1 MLMLVLRHLLGSMMM
16 KKQAKPYY
24 DVKQSKKR
32 ICVLQG
38 GTRSGKTYS
47 ILLALIE
54 FAYKNKGKGLYITIA
69 RQTFPSLR
77 ATAMRDFFDILKKEN
92 LYDERLHNKSNHLY
106 SLYGNYFEFISC
118 DSEIKIR
125 GRQRHILFMNEC
137 NEFSME
143 TFVQLSLRT
152 TFKIIIDF
160 NPSEQYHWLYTQ
172 IIDSDRDDVDFHIST
187 YKDNPFLAE
196 ATIREIERL
205 KDVDENLYRVF
216 GEGQRGVATET
227 IFPVFNIIDE
237 IPDNASEIALGLD
250 FGFTADPTSLIKVYK
265 HDLNLYID
273 ELIYERGLTNQDIAH
288 KIKQLGIDRSIE
300 IFADSAEPKS
310 IEEIFRM
317 GGINI
322 KPTKKGA
329 DSVRIGIDVLKRHKL
344 NITKR
349 SVNAIKEFRNYKWIK
364 NKNNEITNK
373 PIDSFNHAIDS
384 VRYVALNKLMVSY
397 SGKYYIS

>member
-1 MLMLVLRHLLGSMMM
+1 MLVRRLHLGLMTMT
-16 KKQAKPYY
+16 KQAKPYY
-24 DVKQSKKR
+24 DVKNSTKR

-69 RQTFPSLR
+69 RKTMPALR
-77 ATAMRDFFDILKKEN
+77 GTSMRDFFDILKKEN

-106 SLYGNYFEFISC
+106 TLYGNYFEFISV
-118 DSEIKIR
+118 DQPQRVR
-125 GRQRHILFMNEC
+125 GRKREILFLNEC
-137 NEFSME
+137 NEFSMDE
-143 TFVQLSLRT
+143 FIQLSLRT

-172 IIDSDRDDVDFHIST
+172 IIDADRDDVDFHIST
-187 YKDNPFLAE
+187 YRDNPFLE
-196 ATIREIERL
+196 QSTISEIERL
-205 KDVDENLYRVF
+205 KEVDENLYRVF
-216 GEGQRGVATET
+216 AEGQRGVATET

-237 IPDNASEIALGLD
+237 IPDNAQPIALGLD

-273 ELIYERGLTNQDIAH
+273 ELLYERGLTNQDIANR
-288 KIKQLGIDRSIE
+288 IKQLGVDRSIE

-329 DSVRIGIDVLKRHKL
+329 DSIRIGIDVLKRHKL

-373 PIDSFNHAIDS
+373 PIDAFNHAVDS

>member
-1 MLMLVLRHLLGSMMM
+1 MT
-16 KKQAKPYY
+16 KQAKPYY
-24 DVKQSKKR
+24 DLKQSTKR

-47 ILLALIE
+47 ILLGLIE

-77 ATAMRDFFDILKKEN
+77 ATSMRDFFDILKKEN
-92 LYDERLHNKSNHLY
+92 LYDERLHNKSNHIY

-125 GRQRHILFMNEC
+125 GRQRSILFMNEC
-137 NEFSME
+137 NEFSMD
-143 TFVQLSLRT
+143 TFIQLSLRT
-152 TFKIIIDF
+152 TYKIIIDF

-172 IIDSDRDDVDFHIST
+172 IIDADRDDVDFHIST
-187 YKDNPFLAE
+187 YKDNPFLE
-196 ATIREIERL
+196 ESTIAEIERL
-205 KDVDENLYRVF
+205 KEVDENLYRVF
-216 GEGQRGVATET
+216 GEGQRGVASET
-227 IFPVFNIIDE
+227 IFPVFNIVDD
-237 IPDNASEIALGLD
+237 IPENAKEIALGLD
-250 FGFTADPTSLIKVYK
+250 FGFSADPTSLVKVYK
-265 HDLNLYID
+265 HDLDLYID
-273 ELIYERGLTNQDIAH
+273 ELIYEKGLTNQDIAH

-300 IFADSAEPKS
+300 IYADSAEPKS
-310 IEEIFRM
+310 IHEIFLM

-322 KPTKKGA
+322 KPAKKGA
-329 DSVRIGIDVLKRHKL
+329 DSIRIGIDVLKRHKI

-364 NKNNEITNK
+364 NKNSEITNK
-373 PIDSFNHAIDS
+373 PIDAFNHAVDA

>member
-1 MLMLVLRHLLGSMMM
+1 MMM

-125 GRQRHILFMNEC
+125 GRQRAILFLNEC

-172 IIDSDRDDVDFHIST
+172 IIDSDRDDVDFYIST

-227 IFPVFNIIDE
+227 IFPVFNIIDS

>member
-1 MLMLVLRHLLGSMMM
+1 MT
-16 KKQAKPYY
+16 KQAKPYY
-24 DVKQSKKR
+24 DVKNSTKR

-77 ATAMRDFFDILKKEN
+77 ATAMRDFFEILKKEN

-106 SLYGNYFEFISC
+106 HLYGNTFEFISC

-137 NEFSME
+137 NEFSMD
-143 TFVQLSLRT
+143 TFIQLSLRT

-172 IIDSDRDDVDFHIST
+172 IIDADRDDVDFHIST
-187 YKDNPFLAE
+187 YKDNPFLE
-196 ATIREIERL
+196 QSTIAEIERL
-205 KDVDENLYRVF
+205 KEVDENLYRVF

-237 IPDNASEIALGLD
+237 IPDNAQPIALGLD

-265 HDLNLYID
+265 HDLDLYID
-273 ELIYERGLTNQDIAH
+273 ELLYERGLTNQDIAH
-288 KIKQLGIDRSIE
+288 KIKQLGIDRNIE

-329 DSVRIGIDVLKRHKL
+329 DSIRIGIDVLKRHKL

-373 PIDSFNHAIDS
+373 PIDAFNHAIDS

>member
-1 MLMLVLRHLLGSMMM
+1 MT
-16 KKQAKPYY
+16 KQAKPYY
-24 DVKQSKKR
+24 DVKNSNKR

-69 RQTFPSLR
+69 RKTFPALR
-77 ATAMRDFFDILKKEN
+77 GTAMRDFFDILKKEN
-92 LYDERLHNKSNHLY
+92 LYDERLHNKSSSLY
-106 SLYGNYFEFISC
+106 HLYGNIIEFISV
-118 DSEIKIR
+118 DQPQRVR
-125 GRQRHILFMNEC
+125 GRKRSVLFLNEC
-137 NEFSME
+137 NEFGFE
-143 TFVQLSLRT
+143 EYTQLALRT
-152 TFKIIIDF
+152 TYKIIIDF

-172 IIDSDRDDVDFHIST
+172 IIDADRGDVDFHIST
-187 YKDNPFLAE
+187 YRDNPFLE
-196 ATIREIERL
+196 ESTIKEIERL
-205 KDVDENLYRVF
+205 KEVDLNLYRVF

-227 IFPVFNIIDE
+227 IFPVFNIIDS
-237 IPDNASEIALGLD
+237 IPENAKEIALGLD
-250 FGFTADPTSLIKVYK
+250 FGFSADPTSLIKVYK
-265 HDLNLYID
+265 HDLDLYVD

-288 KIKQLGIDRSIE
+288 KIKDLGIDRSIE
-300 IFADSAEPKS
+300 IYADSAEPKS

-322 KPTKKGA
+322 KPAKKGA
-329 DSVRIGIDVLKRHKL
+329 DSIRIGIDVLKRHKL

-373 PIDSFNHAIDS
+373 PIDAFNHAVDA

>member
-1 MLMLVLRHLLGSMMM
+1 MT
-16 KKQAKPYY
+16 KQAKPYY
-24 DVKQSKKR
+24 DVKNSTKR

-47 ILLALIE
+47 VLLALIE

-69 RQTFPSLR
+69 RKTMPALR
-77 ATAMRDFFDILKKEN
+77 GTSMRDFFDILKKEN

-106 SLYGNYFEFISC
+106 SLYGNYIEFISV
-118 DSEIKIR
+118 DQPQRVR
-125 GRQRHILFMNEC
+125 GRKREILFLNEC
-137 NEFSME
+137 NEFGFE
-143 TFVQLSLRT
+143 EYTQLALRT

-172 IIDSDRDDVDFHIST
+172 IIDADRDDVDFHIST
-187 YKDNPFLAE
+187 YKDNPFLE
-196 ATIREIERL
+196 QSTISEIERL
-205 KDVDENLYRVF
+205 KEVDENLYRVF

-227 IFPVFNIIDE
+227 IFPVFNIIDR
-237 IPDNASEIALGLD
+237 IPDNAKPIALGLD

-265 HDLNLYID
+265 HDLDLYID
-273 ELIYERGLTNQDIAH
+273 ELLYERGLTNQDIAY

-329 DSVRIGIDVLKRHKL
+329 DSIRIGIDVLKRHKL

-373 PIDSFNHAIDS
+373 PIDAFNHAVDS